1 MGNCLQ
7 RSFVAGFRWCGMNID
22 VPNIQE
28 SADAEKLAF
37 SYGLSY
43 VSGKAVVKSKN
54 DPVIVIYKDG
64 FTNTNGEYH
73 SVFASDGAPFC
84 KWEVFAV
91 ITGWLKLRDE
101 FNSCIQNK
109 QGDTK

>member
-28 SADAEKLAF
+28 SADTEKLAF

-43 VSGKAVVKSKN
+43 VSGKAVVRARTILS
-54 DPVIVIYKDG
+54 
-64 FTNTNGEYH
+64 
-73 SVFASDGAPFC
+73 
-84 KWEVFAV
+84 
-91 ITGWLKLRDE
+91 
-101 FNSCIQNK
+101 
-109 QGDTK
+109 